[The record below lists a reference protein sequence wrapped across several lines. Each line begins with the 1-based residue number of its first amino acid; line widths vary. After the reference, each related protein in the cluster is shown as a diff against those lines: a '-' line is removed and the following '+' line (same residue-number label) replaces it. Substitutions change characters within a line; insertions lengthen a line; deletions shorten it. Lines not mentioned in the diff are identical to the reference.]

1 MTTVKYFN
9 FSQALI
15 TALVELKL
23 IDLCNAKGL
32 DVLIAPTSLLGSGN
46 YSYEFFDNFS
56 TSKYWRDYFVTSLLI
71 RIPSSHSKSGSMIK
85 IYFMT
90 RNKVQDNSIVEPSGF
105 IIAVKDASE
114 PQGTPAINEGYY
126 HYDAD
131 FFSGIAVPWNTLSG
145 ACPFNASTSNFD
157 FSHTNPILETL
168 TDMISSVVFTTIK
181 KYYI

>member
-71 RIPSSHSKSGSMIK
+71 RIPASHSKSGSMIK

-114 PQGTPAINEGYY
+114 PQGTPAIREGYY

-131 FFSGIAVPWNTLSG
+131 FLSVGISG
-145 ACPFNASTSNFD
+145 AGAFPFNASTSNFD
-157 FSHTNPILETL
+157 FSQTNPILETL

>member
-23 IDLCNAKGL
+23 IDLCNFRGL

-46 YSYEFFDNFS
+46 YSYGFFDNFS

-71 RIPSSHSKSGSMIK
+71 RIPAVHTMSGSMIK

-114 PQGTPAINEGYY
+114 PQGTPAVNEGYY

-131 FFSGIAVPWNTLSG
+131 FFSVIPDSFPLE
-145 ACPFNASTSNFD
+145 ASTTNVD
-157 FSHTNPILETL
+157 FSLTNPILEEL
-168 TDMISSVVFTTIK
+168 TDMISDVVFSVIK
-181 KYYI
+181 KYHI

>member
-71 RIPSSHSKSGSMIK
+71 RIPASHSKSGSMIK

-105 IIAVKDASE
+105 IVAVKDASE
-114 PQGTPAINEGYY
+114 PQGTPAANEGYY
-126 HYDAD
+126 HYDVD
-131 FFSGIAVPWNTLSG
+131 FLSRITTS
-145 ACPFNASTSNFD
+145 FMASTSNED
-157 FSHTNPILETL
+157 LSQTNPILEEL
-168 TDMISSVVFTTIK
+168 TDMISSVVFSVIL
-181 KYYI
+181 KYHI

>member
-1 MTTVKYFN
+1 MPVKYFN

-23 IDLCNAKGL
+23 IELCDARGL

-46 YSYEFFDNFS
+46 SYGFFDNFS

-71 RIPSSHSKSGSMIK
+71 RIPASHTMSGSMIK

-105 IIAVKDASE
+105 IIAVKDVSE
-114 PQGTPAINEGYY
+114 PQGTPAVNEGYF

-131 FFSGIAVPWNTLSG
+131 FFSQISTTT
-145 ACPFNASTSNFD
+145 FNASTSNEN
-157 FSHTNPILETL
+157 FSQTNLVLETL
-168 TDMISSVVFTTIK
+168 TDMISSVVFSVIL
-181 KYYI
+181 KYHI